1 MERRRWIVHLSGPLS
16 GCNPSQRRLWRDEFK
31 RLCPDMQTI
40 DPSEWADEWDFS
52 RDLRAVAACDV
63 VVANMWKE
71 SIGTTIE
78 IMQAR
83 ARGRPVVLIDPNHL
97 DHAILRGLVAPEK
110 PVHSVKESAVRV
122 RALVQELGGFSIVKR
137 DGSSEAFD
145 RDKLMR
151 SLKLACAECGVDD
164 LEFPNQMLGPV
175 IDSLRGTAANRV
187 VSTADIKN
195 AVFAQIDSLV
205 GETEDR
211 KAVGELAARVRR
223 AWEKRESY
231 KQGDTYLDVLHD
243 ENDDLRAK
251 VRELGT
257 LVARLHQEIAD
268 RDTRL
273 TELDRRPETPVAPPP
288 ATLFEALR
296 RVERDYAEAITVH
309 PRALKSAKDSPFQ
322 DVDKAHTALRLLARY
337 ARERLEATSTPGCR
351 PPGAREWFKQH
362 REEAP
367 WLGYAP
373 HESKTSTTMWADERT
388 LEHAGESL
396 LIEQHLR
403 IGKGSPADLLRIH
416 FAIHQASGQVVIGH
430 CGRHLTNTRS

>member
-1 MERRRWIVHLSGPLS
+1 MERKRCTVHLSGPLS
-16 GCNPSQRRLWRDEFK
+16 GCNPQQRRLWRDEFK

-97 DHAILRGLVAPEK
+97 DHTILRGLVAPEK
-110 PVHSVKESAVRV
+110 PVNSVKEAAARVRV
-122 RALVQELGGFSIVKR
+122 LVQELGGFRIVKK
-137 DGSSEAFD
+137 DGSSESFD

-151 SLKLACAECGVDD
+151 GLKLACTEAGVDD
-164 LEFPNQMLGPV
+164 QEFPNQILGPV
-175 IDSLRGTAANRV
+175 VASLRRAAATRV
-187 VSTADIKN
+187 VSTSDIKN
-195 AVFAQIDSLV
+195 AVFAQIDHLAA
-205 GETEDR
+205 ETEDR
-211 KAVGELAARVRR
+211 KAVGELAVHVRR
-223 AWEKRESY
+223 AWEKQESR

-243 ENDDLRAK
+243 DNDDLRAR
-251 VRELGT
+251 VRELGS
-257 LVARLHQEIAD
+257 LVSQLHQQIAD
-268 RDTRL
+268 RDARL
-273 TELDRRPETPVAPPP
+273 TELDRRPEMPVAPPP

-296 RVERDYAEAITVH
+296 RVERDYAEAVTVH

-322 DVDKAHTALRLLARY
+322 DVEKANTALRLLGRY

-351 PPGAREWFKQH
+351 PLGAKEWFRQH

-373 HESKTSTTMWADERT
+373 HESKTSMTMWVTERT
-388 LEHAGESL
+388 VGHAGEIL

-416 FAIHQASGQVVIGH
+416 FAVHPGSGQVVIGH
-430 CGRHLTNTRS
+430 CGRHLTNTKS